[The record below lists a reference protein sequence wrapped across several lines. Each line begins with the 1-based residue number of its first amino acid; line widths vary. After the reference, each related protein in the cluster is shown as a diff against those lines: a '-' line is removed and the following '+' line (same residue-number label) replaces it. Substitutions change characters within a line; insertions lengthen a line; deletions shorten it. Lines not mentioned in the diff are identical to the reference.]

1 MLFKKITYQGIRNY
15 ELWKKKIQ
23 QKQSTNSTA
32 HAEHSRNSTMEK
44 SKGKVEEEKCESK
57 VYVEVFL

>member
-1 MLFKKITYQGIRNY
+1 MNYGRKKIS
-15 ELWKKKIQ
+15 KSKAP
-23 QKQSTNSTA
+23 TA
-32 HAEHSRNSTMEK
+32 QHAEHSRNSTMEK